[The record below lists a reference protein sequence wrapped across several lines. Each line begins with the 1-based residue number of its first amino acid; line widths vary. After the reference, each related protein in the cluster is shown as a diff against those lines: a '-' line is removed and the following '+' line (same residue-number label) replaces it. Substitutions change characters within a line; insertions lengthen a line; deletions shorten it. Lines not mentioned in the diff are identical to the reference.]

1 MQHTLSCVRPAKETN
16 IMTTAQT
23 TYPELLLAPRGR
35 LRQEA
40 AKPGLLSRLR
50 TLFARSGDCFE
61 SYDDYFAEME
71 RSLPMHVRE
80 QRRERRQADRMLL
93 LASLSR

>member
-1 MQHTLSCVRPAKETN
+1 
-16 IMTTAQT
+16 MTTAQT
-23 TYPELLLAPRGR
+23 TFPELLLAPRGR

-40 AKPGLLSRLR
+40 ASPGLLSRLR
-50 TLFARSGDCFE
+50 TQLARFNDCFQ
-61 SYDDYFAEME
+61 SYEDYFAEME

-80 QRRERRQADRMLL
+80 QRRERRQSDRLLL

>member
-1 MQHTLSCVRPAKETN
+1 
-16 IMTTAQT
+16 MTTAQT
-23 TYPELLLAPRGR
+23 IFPELLLAPRDR

-40 AKPGLLSRLR
+40 ARPGLLSRLR
-50 TLFARSGDCFE
+50 TLFAHFGDGFE

-80 QRRERRQADRMLL
+80 QRRERRQADRLL
-93 LASLSR
+93 LIVTLSH